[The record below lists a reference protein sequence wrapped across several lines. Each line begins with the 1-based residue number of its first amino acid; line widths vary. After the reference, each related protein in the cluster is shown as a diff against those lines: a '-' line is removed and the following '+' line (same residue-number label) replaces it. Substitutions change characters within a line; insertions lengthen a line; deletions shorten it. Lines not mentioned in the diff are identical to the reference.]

1 MSTYDLPQH
10 DADSKNVDDGDLF
23 LNEEAYQDT
32 PTLNTSWLLFFVLL
46 LGAGFFLVDHSFN
59 ASTYFRK
66 VHALELDANRTADR
80 IETVNLTSTPMR
92 LVLGLAGL
100 WCLFNAPRN
109 NLRWGG
115 MILFSF
121 MLYLCYIAASLGWS
135 VNARFTAQKFIVFF
149 IMSVAAFGLA
159 RRLSLQDLAKIFSLT
174 CMCYLFGGLA
184 IEIFLGNFTPHLPDY
199 RFVGT
204 AHPNSLAAY
213 GTVCCLA
220 APVFTKRG
228 ESVSYL
234 TIAMVVVG
242 IVVLL
247 ATKSRTTLA
256 GMVFAVTATRF
267 ITFKPNNR
275 IFGVS
280 IMLLLLVVIGIFLA
294 TARNSTWNALGE
306 TAAMGRTED
315 VGTLTGRWPLWQELG
330 DSIQKRPIL
339 GHGYLAYWEK
349 DRIELLFD
357 LFGWEIPHG
366 HNMYLDLLIDG
377 GMIGLTLFMFYL
389 LVSLYVA
396 FNRYLKHRDI
406 GVAFVF
412 GMILFAFVHGTGESL
427 FKLPTF
433 LLFIIVTSTLRL
445 GALPHEPIYKA
456 TDPANQ

>member
-1 MSTYDLPQH
+1 
-10 DADSKNVDDGDLF
+10 
-23 LNEEAYQDT
+23 
-32 PTLNTSWLLFFVLL
+32 
-46 LGAGFFLVDHSFN
+46 
-59 ASTYFRK
+59 
-66 VHALELDANRTADR
+66 
-80 IETVNLTSTPMR
+80 
-92 LVLGLAGL
+92 
-100 WCLFNAPRN
+100 
-109 NLRWGG
+109 
-115 MILFSF
+115 MILFAF
-121 MLYLCYIAASLGWS
+121 ALYYFYIGASIGWS
-135 VNARFTAQKFIVFF
+135 VNARFTAQKFVVFS

-159 RRLSLQDLAKIFSLT
+159 RRLSLQDLAKIFALVCT
-174 CMCYLFGGLA
+174 CYIFGGVA

-228 ESVSYL
+228 ESISYL
-234 TIAMVVVG
+234 TIGLVVVG
-242 IVVLL
+242 IGVLL

-280 IMLLLLVVIGIFLA
+280 MVMLMVVGFGIFLA
-294 TARNSTWNALGE
+294 MSKNSTLNAMGE

-315 VGTLTGRWPLWQELG
+315 VGTLTGRWPLWEELAS
-330 DSIQKRPIL
+330 SIQKRPLI

-349 DRIELLFD
+349 ERIEYLYD

-366 HNMYLDLLIDG
+366 HNMYLDLLVDG
-377 GMIGLTLFMFYL
+377 GMIGLGLFMFYL
-389 LVSLYVA
+389 FVSLYVS
-396 FNRYLKHRDI
+396 FSRYLRHRDI

-433 LLFIIVTSTLRL
+433 LLFIIITSTLRL
-445 GALPHEPIYKA
+445 GALPNEPIYKA
-456 TDPANQ
+456 SAERE